1 MTWTVTVTDKVRKW
15 TGTKDDQKLDKIAK
29 EVTKS
34 GPEHA
39 EGLRKVKGSVYDV
52 HSADGGDFRIVGVA
66 DLSAKSLTF
75 KAVYK
80 HAAKGSGKQKI
91 TGDAIPGY

>member
-29 EVTKS
+29 EVHTS
-34 GPEHA
+34 GPEQA
-39 EGLRKVKGSVYDV
+39 EGLRKVKGTVYDV

-66 DLSAKSLTF
+66 DTSAKTLTF

-80 HAAKGSGKQKI
+80 HAAKGSGKQKVA
-91 TGDAIPGY
+91 GDAVAGY